1 MGVDIR
7 ALQAWIDD
15 LEHADE
21 VLVDKT
27 ERIVGRGCFQIKKD
41 WKARW
46 TGFPHIPHLP
56 NAIRYDVTTRNDVV
70 DGDVYVDEHKRQGE
84 LGAIVAWGLGRNSPL
99 PGPLEAIAAEEPK
112 FQRALADMLEELLAG
127 RER

>member
-21 VLVDKT
+21 VLIDKT
-27 ERIVGRGCFQIKKD
+27 ERVVGKGLSNVKND

-46 TGFPHIPHLP
+46 SGHAHIPHLP
-56 NAIRYDVTTRNDVV
+56 RAISYDVTTEGDTVN
-70 DGDVYVDEHKRQGE
+70 GDVGVDRRRRQGE
-84 LGAIVAWGLGRNSPL
+84 LGAIIAWGQGPNAPL
-99 PGPLEAIAAEEPK
+99 PGPLEAIAAEQPRFE
-112 FQRALADMLEELLAG
+112 RALAAMLQDLLDG
-127 RER
+127 R